1 MQDFT
6 AACVFACS
14 ALPAYALAWRALL
27 PARLNARLGAAD
39 KTNDCA
45 AELRAFAHMK
55 AWRMCFAA
63 PVLPIMAM
71 MAMVMKRLL
80 VTVHNST
87 TQTLIIES
95 DADAPV
101 AING

>member
-1 MQDFT
+1 
-6 AACVFACS
+6 
-14 ALPAYALAWRALL
+14 
-27 PARLNARLGAAD
+27 
-39 KTNDCA
+39 
-45 AELRAFAHMK
+45 MK